1 MIQEVCEAYVDR
13 RRGARKAK
21 LRWRGQRNLGW
32 VPFKNQTIRLTGSVV
47 VFNGHKVRLWK
58 HRDIEGRIKSGSF
71 SLGCAGALVL
81 QPRGRVRGEA

>member
-1 MIQEVCEAYVDR
+1 MTSTSIVAEG
-13 RRGARKAK
+13 RGRLSSAGEES
-21 LRWRGQRNLGW
+21 LGLGW

-71 SLGCAGALVL
+71 S
-81 QPRGRVRGEA
+81 